1 MGFINPHNMAVVSC
15 PGGKLF
21 ADLVVAHL
29 NSIYEKRFAS
39 QIEVLSEKYSISKEM
54 LIRDFN
60 RYSDMT
66 SYREFNDEN
75 EK

>member
-1 MGFINPHNMAVVSC
+1 MGLINPHNMAVVSC

-29 NSIYEKRFAS
+29 NSISEKRFAS